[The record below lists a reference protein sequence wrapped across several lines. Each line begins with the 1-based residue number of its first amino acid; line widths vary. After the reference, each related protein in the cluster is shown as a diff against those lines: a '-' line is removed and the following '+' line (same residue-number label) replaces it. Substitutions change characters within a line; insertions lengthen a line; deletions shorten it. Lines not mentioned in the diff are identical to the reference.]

1 MWEGIRKA
9 GGMTLIY
16 VDLKGNMK
24 YNYDNCRK
32 SKDLVEKRLETGAE
46 SCPRHLCSPE
56 TSELGVGTGKSQ
68 KSLKTNIEIS

>member
-1 MWEGIRKA
+1 MWEEVREA
-9 GGMTLIY
+9 GEMTLIC
-16 VDLKGNMK
+16 VDLKGYMK

-32 SKDLVEKRLETGAE
+32 SKDLVETRLETGAE

-56 TSELGVGTGKSQ
+56 ISELGARTGKSQ